1 MILDVDSI
9 CSKMEP
15 ELVNFIHNI
24 ILLIKIAVP
33 IIIVIF
39 GMLDFA
45 KGVMA
50 SKEDEI
56 KKGQHTFIQRLIAGV
71 VVFLM
76 ISISQLV
83 ISIVD
88 KDSDGEIWK
97 CANAIMNGD
106 NQYIKEEEREYN
118 KIDDY
123 CCTDAGGY
131 LDDKNVCRDMNS
143 QQYSA
148 CTTQKRHDE
157 ESELYEKRKYCC
169 EKQAH
174 GEYSKGTCSYPSRYS
189 NAYTEC
195 LKK

>member
-15 ELVNFIHNI
+15 ELVTFIHNI

-71 VVFLM
+71 IVFFM

-88 KDSDGEIWK
+88 KDSDGDIWR
-97 CANAIMNGD
+97 CANAIMNGE
-106 NQYIKEEEREYN
+106 YKEKIKAPDE
-118 KIDDY
+118 DY
-123 CCTDAGGY
+123 PDGNYKGGEA
-131 LDDKNVCRDMNS
+131 RI
-143 QQYSA
+143 
-148 CTTQKRHDE
+148 R
-157 ESELYEKRKYCC
+157 CC
-169 EKQAH
+169 ESLGGKWH
-174 GEYSKGTCSYPSRYS
+174 GGICEDSEGYIIPSDDVDRCVLS
-189 NAYTEC
+189 GG
-195 LKK
+195 